1 MPRENKPA
9 ERQCLVTRTTAP
21 AEQLIRFVCDP
32 DGMVVP
38 DLKRE
43 LPGRGVW
50 VTATRAAVEEAERKR
65 LFSRG
70 FKEQVKVAPGLADR
84 VEALLCERALS
95 FLSLARKAGL
105 AIDGF
110 GSVEAAIARDTLACL
125 VEASDGAADGRRKL
139 GQAVKRRFGTSEAIP
154 LVTSFDASQLSLALG
169 RGLVIHACLKSG
181 RASTGF
187 LERADRLERFRTG
200 RGATAPL
207 FERTGIEL

>member
-1 MPRENKPA
+1 MPRNDKPA
-9 ERQCLVTRTTAP
+9 VRQCLVTRTTAP
-21 AEQLIRFVCDP
+21 AGELIRFVCDP
-32 DGMVVP
+32 DGKVVP

-70 FKEQVKVAPGLADR
+70 FKEQVTVVPGLADR
-84 VEALLCERALS
+84 IETLLCERALS

-110 GSVEAAIARDTLACL
+110 GSVEASIARDALACL

-139 GQAVKRRFGTSEAIP
+139 GQAVKRRFGVSDAIP
-154 LVTSFDASQLSLALG
+154 LVASFDASQLSLALG
-169 RGLVIHACLKSG
+169 RGHVIHACLKMG